1 MRKKTYTIDAD
12 ISKAH
17 TPPSSVYSDPLNFEH
32 QKETIFAKTWQF
44 VPDATTIKAP
54 GHVLP
59 FRLLDGCLSEPLLLT
74 RDDDDELCCLSN
86 ICTHRGALIV
96 EGESHLRTL
105 RCRYHGRKFHL
116 DGKFISMPEFD
127 GVCDFPDTCDNLPS
141 LPLENIGPLFFTS
154 LDPAIPFDEWMSP
167 ILERVGWLQL
177 EKYRFDPL
185 SSQNYTLD
193 ANWALYCD
201 NYLDELHIPYVHPVS
216 LGGLDYE
223 NYKTECFPW
232 GNVQFGSSPTKEYP
246 VFDLPSDH
254 PDFGQP
260 LSAFYFWL
268 FPNLMLNF
276 YPTHMQVNVVRPLS
290 HNRTNISFLN
300 YTKEDTEYFPE
311 HMATSHRVEMEDEE
325 VVMSVQS
332 GVSSRLYDR
341 GKYSPRRETGTHH
354 FHRLL
359 SHFEQL

>member
-201 NYLDELHIPYVHPVS
+201 NYLEGFHIPFVHKN
-216 LGGLDYE
+216 LNKELKYEDYFTQGIDNTILQIGIGKDGE
-223 NYKTECFPW
+223 NT
-232 GNVQFGSSPTKEYP
+232 
-246 VFDLPSDH
+246 FDLPQNHQDY
-254 PDFGQP
+254 GKNI
-260 LSAFYFWL
+260 AAYYFFL
-268 FPNLMLNF
+268 FPNMMFNF
-276 YPTHMQVNVVRPLS
+276 YPWGLSINVVKPKS
-290 HNRTNISFLN
+290 PE
-300 YTKEDTEYFPE
+300 YTEIEYFTYVWKE
-311 HMATSHRVEMEDEE
+311 ELMEKGAGADLDKVELEDEE
-325 VVMSVQS
+325 IVESVHK
-332 GVSSRLYDR
+332 GVKSDYYDKGR
-341 GKYSPRRETGTHH
+341 YSPKREIGVHY
-354 FHRLL
+354 FHSLL
-359 SHFEQL
+359 QKYYK